1 MNNSLISNKYVRP
14 ICLPI
19 RANVSSSFVGPI
31 ATITGWG
38 VNSFDRAN
46 YAELYF
52 AKNVS
57 IIQWN
62 QGKDIICTDTN
73 HGNAVCFGDI
83 DGPLSYEMEN
93 GSYMHIGVNQFVT
106 NWKCVGGINGYARV
120 SSHLD
125 FIQEVP
131 GIVIE

>member
-1 MNNSLISNKYVRP
+1 MNNVRSV
-14 ICLPI
+14 CLST
-19 RANVSSSFVGPI
+19 RANASSSFVGPR
-31 ATITGWG
+31 ATIIGWG

-57 IIQWN
+57 IIKCN
-62 QGKDIICTDTN
+62 QGGYIICTDAN
-73 HGNAVCFGDI
+73 QGKAVGIGDSG
-83 DGPLSYEMEN
+83 GPLNYEMEN
-93 GSYMHIGVNQFVT
+93 GRFMQIGVNQFVT
-106 NWKCVGGINGYARV
+106 NWKCVGGINGFARV

-125 FIQEVP
+125 FIQEVT